1 MFGLAG
7 LTKSQRLV
15 LGVIVLIIVDLIWVA
30 SSELTKYLFKD
41 EHFDKPYF
49 STYFKTA
56 MFTLYLSGFL
66 FWRPWRNQCRKNGVL
81 QSGEGGSLESEEL
94 LTEPIYVPLRY
105 DDKNNSGSEHDDLN
119 DLRDRSVRFNNLMEV
134 RQLTDTYA
142 EEQVIAR
149 LSYQAAVRA
158 EELRL
163 RALSKL
169 TIKQVAKMAFMFSIL
184 WFFANYS
191 YQIALHDTEVGV
203 VNVLSS
209 TSSLFTLI
217 CAAIYPGSSAD
228 RFSLSKLVAVLVSI
242 SGVVMV
248 SVSDLTF
255 EDHIPAGA
263 LWALSSAILYAVYL
277 VGLRRKVDHEDKLD
291 IPLFFGFVGLFTSIL
306 LWPGFLIL
314 HYSKIETFQWPNG
327 EQVLFIV
334 INGLVGTVLSEFL
347 WLWGCFLTS
356 SLIATSALSLVTPL
370 SMIADVV
377 IKGVSYTWLFY
388 LGSVPVFV
396 AFMAV
401 SCLTHFESWDPVLL
415 LVKKVLH
422 CLCSRRVVPI
432 SSLVDGVGPWKRKIR
447 MRDVDKEQTESLIGV
462 DAPAE

>member
-1 MFGLAG
+1 MFGLVG
-7 LTKSQRLV
+7 LSKTQRLV
-15 LGVIVLIIVDLIWVA
+15 LGIVVLIIVDLIWVA
-30 SSELTKYLFKD
+30 SSELTKYLFKN
-41 EHFDKPYF
+41 EHFEKPYF
-49 STYFKTA
+49 STYFKTV
-56 MFTLYLSGFL
+56 MFTLYLSGFI
-66 FWRPWRNQCRKNGVL
+66 FWRPWRNQCRKSGVL
-81 QSGEGGSLESEEL
+81 PVGEGLETEDL

-105 DDKNNSGSEHDDLN
+105 DDKNNSGSEPEDLN
-119 DLRDRSVRFNNLMEV
+119 EMHNRSVRFNNLMEV

-149 LSYQAAVRA
+149 LSYTAALRA
-158 EELRL
+158 EEIRL
-163 RALSKL
+163 RALSRFS
-169 TIKQVAKMAFMFSIL
+169 IKQVAKMAFMFSII

-191 YQIALHDTEVGV
+191 YQIALYDTEVGV

-217 CAAIYPGSSAD
+217 CAAIYPGSAAD

-248 SVSDLTF
+248 SVSDLKF
-255 EDHIPAGA
+255 EDQIPTGA

-291 IPLFFGFVGLFTSIL
+291 IPLFFGFVGLFTGLL
-306 LWPGFLIL
+306 LWPGFFIL
-314 HYSKIETFQWPNG
+314 HYCKIETFQWPDG
-327 EQVLFIV
+327 EQLLFIL

-388 LGSVPVFV
+388 LGSVPVFI

-401 SCLTHFESWDPVLL
+401 SCLTHFESWDPALL

-422 CLCSRRVVPI
+422 CICSRRVVPI
-432 SSLVDGVGPWKRKIR
+432 SSLVDGFAQRQWKAR
-447 MRDVDKEQTESLIGV
+447 MREVDKELTESLIGV
-462 DAPAE
+462 DSSSS

>member
-1 MFGLAG
+1 MFGLTG
-7 LTKSQRLV
+7 LSKSQRLV

-30 SSELTKYLFKD
+30 SSELTKYLFKN
-41 EHFDKPYF
+41 EHYDKPFF

-66 FWRPWRNQCRKNGVL
+66 FWHPWKNQCKKNGVL
-81 QSGEGGSLESEEL
+81 QSGDGGKLETEEL
-94 LTEPIYVPLRY
+94 LTESVYVPLRY
-105 DDKNNSGSEHDDLN
+105 DDKNNSGSEHDDIN

-134 RQLTDTYA
+134 RQLTDAYA

-149 LSYQAAVRA
+149 LSYPAAVRA
-158 EELRL
+158 EEMRL

-169 TIKQVAKMAFMFSIL
+169 SIKQVAKLAFLFSIL
-184 WFFANYS
+184 WFFANYC

-217 CAAIYPGSSAD
+217 CAAIYPGSSVD

-248 SVSDLTF
+248 SISDLKF

-263 LWALSSAILYAVYL
+263 LWALSGAILYAVYL

-291 IPLFFGFVGLFTSIL
+291 IPLFFGFVGLFSSVL

-314 HYSKIETFQWPNG
+314 HYSKKEPFQWPDG
-327 EQVLFIV
+327 EQTLFIV

-370 SMIADVV
+370 TMMADVV

-388 LGSVPVFV
+388 LGSVPIFI

-401 SCLTHFESWDPVLL
+401 SFLTHFESWDPVLL
-415 LVKKVLH
+415 LVKKILH
-422 CLCSRRVVPI
+422 CLCSRRVVPV
-432 SSLVDGVGPWKRKIR
+432 SSLLDGVGPWKRKIR
-447 MRDVDKEQTESLIGV
+447 MRDVDKEQTESLI
-462 DAPAE
+462 DTPAE